1 MKLSAILVSV
11 NLAATLPIVASAQAK
26 AEEGNG
32 KDTAD
37 FLKASLAA
45 APEAAKASVTSKSA
59 SKAKTKRLKVVDP
72 AATPPDKSS
81 LISYEGV
88 KLRPFVANRK
98 LPRKGEIELVA
109 QTPMMV
115 VPQSNVLSGGVSQ
128 YSSVVT
134 NTFQPTPASVAH
146 HVVPVAKKSSARTV
160 SAVTNLSAYIKQR
173 AAASRVAPNQMPVV
187 PGQVGFPCAERPAIQ
202 APEPQVQQQPM
213 QAMPQPQQVQPQ
225 LMQQMQCAQPNWQD
239 FNPQPIASQE
249 SQATIDQAVELLRQ
263 GKITEA
269 DLASLN
275 GCANAPQM
283 MDGGNGNLSFA
294 PPSSGGRSDV
304 GPPPFP
310 LNLFPEAA
318 LKDFVS
324 GGSRSIAARTNAPKQ
339 YFGSWH
345 NDGLRQLPASGF
357 KSYLHPGRSSTNCN
371 FTQYSQVH
379 IAAAHQQAAQRS
391 TRLAKK
397 GTKKNNIAPK
407 KPQIISPVYVATYGV
422 YHSQPKIGY

>member
-11 NLAATLPIVASAQAK
+11 NLAATLPILASTQAK

-32 KDTAD
+32 TDTAD
-37 FLKASLAA
+37 FLKASL
-45 APEAAKASVTSKSA
+45 SA
-59 SKAKTKRLKVVDP
+59 SQEASKPVASSKPALKATTKRLKVVDP
-72 AATPPDKSS
+72 SAPPPDKSS
-81 LISYEGV
+81 LLSYEGV

-98 LPRKGEIELVA
+98 LPRKTDIELVA
-109 QTPMMV
+109 QTPMLA
-115 VPQSNVLSGGVSQ
+115 VPQTNMLSGGVSQ

-134 NTFQPTPASVAH
+134 NQASSFQPVQQPVSH
-146 HVVPVAKKSSARTV
+146 HVPALKKPSRTA

-173 AAASRVAPNQMPVV
+173 AAASRVAPNQAPIV
-187 PGQVGFPCAERPAIQ
+187 PGQVGFPCADRPALQ
-202 APEPQVQQQPM
+202 APEPLPV
-213 QAMPQPQQVQPQ
+213 AMPQP
-225 LMQQMQCAQPNWQD
+225 MQQMPQMQPQMQQHMQWQD
-239 FNPQPIASQE
+239 FNPQPIASNDN
-249 SQATIDQAVELLRQ
+249 QATIDQAVELLRQ
-263 GKITEA
+263 GKISEA

-275 GCANAPQM
+275 GSAAPQM
-283 MDGGNGNLSFA
+283 MSGSANLSFA
-294 PPSSGGRSDV
+294 PPSAAAHHSEV

-310 LNLFPEAA
+310 LNIFPEAA

-357 KSYLHPGRSSTNCN
+357 KSYLHPGRSSTNQ

-379 IAAAHQQAAQRS
+379 IASSQAQRPNAGKI
-391 TRLAKK
+391 AKK
-397 GTKKNNIAPK
+397 GAKKINMAPK

>member
-11 NLAATLPIVASAQAK
+11 NLAATLPILASTQAK

-32 KDTAD
+32 TDTAD
-37 FLKASLAA
+37 FLKASLSASS
-45 APEAAKASVTSKSA
+45 EASKPLASKPALKAKA
-59 SKAKTKRLKVVDP
+59 KRLKVVDP
-72 AATPPDKSS
+72 AAPPPDKSS
-81 LISYEGV
+81 LLSYEGV

-98 LPRKGEIELVA
+98 LPRKSDVELVA
-109 QTPMMV
+109 QTPMLA
-115 VPQSNVLSGGVSQ
+115 VPQTNMLSGGVSQ

-134 NTFQPTPASVAH
+134 NQASFQPMAAAQPVSH
-146 HVVPVAKKSSARTV
+146 HVVPAIKKRTA

-173 AAASRVAPNQMPVV
+173 AAASRVAPNQTPTV
-187 PGQVGFPCAERPAIQ
+187 PGQVGFPCAERSALQ
-202 APEPQVQQQPM
+202 APEPAPVPIQPMQQMQQVPQQQPM
-213 QAMPQPQQVQPQ
+213 Q
-225 LMQQMQCAQPNWQD
+225 WQD
-239 FNPQPIASQE
+239 FNPQPIATNDNQS
-249 SQATIDQAVELLRQ
+249 TIDQAVELLRQ
-263 GKITEA
+263 GKISES

-275 GCANAPQM
+275 GSVAPQM
-283 MDGGNGNLSFA
+283 MNGSANLSFA
-294 PPSSGGRSDV
+294 PPSAGAAHHSEV

-310 LNLFPEAA
+310 LNIFPEAA

-357 KSYLHPGRSSTNCN
+357 KSYLHPGRSSSNQ

-379 IAAAHQQAAQRS
+379 IASSQAQRPNAGKI
-391 TRLAKK
+391 AKK
-397 GTKKNNIAPK
+397 GIKKINMAPK